1 MPLRPSP
8 RRRPWRTA
16 LALAGVVG
24 AGTLTACGGGAAP
37 GAQGTPVRVTL
48 GAANGTRTVQAGD
61 RLRVTAQGGVL
72 TEVTVAD
79 PRGRRLPGGLGGG
92 GTVWTASAPA
102 APDTRYSVLARTKDD
117 RGGEG
122 VAKESLTTATAARLD
137 EPAVAPDGVAP
148 GGGRHLAK
156 ADDPN
161 LTIGRTCTDSA
172 PGRDCGKVRVGEP
185 STVTASSVR
194 GKDDTTIGIGDWNAE
209 PVPGGRETAPSRRA
223 ADPFQSLV

>member
-24 AGTLTACGGGAAP
+24 AGTLTACGGPAP
-37 GAQGTPVRVTL
+37 GAQGAAVRVTL
-48 GAANGTRTVQAGD
+48 GAANGTRTVRAGD
-61 RLRVTAQGGVL
+61 RLRVTAEGGVL
-72 TEVTVAD
+72 TEVTVSD

-92 GTVWTASAPA
+92 GTVWTARAPA
-102 APDTRYSVLARTKDD
+102 APDTRYSVLARTKDGQ
-117 RGGEG
+117 GGLG
-122 VAKESLTTATAARLD
+122 AAKESLTTATAARLD
-137 EPAVAPDGVAP
+137 APVVAPDGAGS
-148 GGGRHLAK
+148 GGGRHVAQ
-156 ADDPN
+156 DPHLN
-161 LTIGRTCTDSA
+161 FTIGRTCTDSA
-172 PGRDCGKVRVGEP
+172 TERDCGKVRVGEP

-209 PVPGGRETAPSRRA
+209 PMAGGRGTAPSRRA

>member
-24 AGTLTACGGGAAP
+24 AGTLTACGGAAP
-37 GAQGTPVRVTL
+37 GTQGALVRVTL

-61 RLRVTAQGGVL
+61 RLRVTAEGGVL
-72 TEVTVAD
+72 TEVTVSD
-79 PRGRRLPGGLGGG
+79 PRGRRLPGGLDSG
-92 GTVWTASAPA
+92 GTVWTARAPA
-102 APDTRYSVLARTKDD
+102 APDTRYSVLARTRDG
-117 RGGEG
+117 RGGRG
-122 VAKESLTTATAARLD
+122 AAKESLTTATAARLD
-137 EPAVAPDGVAP
+137 APVVAPDRVGS

-156 ADDPN
+156 D
-161 LTIGRTCTDSA
+161 LHLSFTIGRTCTDSA
-172 PGRDCGKVRVGEP
+172 PERECGKVRVGEP

-194 GKDDTTIGIGDWNAE
+194 GNDDTTIGIGDWNAE
-209 PVPGGRETAPSRRA
+209 PVPGGRGTAPSRRA